1 MDGRHPGG
9 REGLIDGLSFER
21 RWRVWVLLRAGQ
33 SSSLDGMAQ
42 SRGRLHRK
50 ASVSSEVGGL
60 AWRSERQRRPGVFAV
75 ARERPSWWCR
85 AVGADSWVNPG
96 QGTCQ
101 ARYQKDTSF
110 FLPQRETEVKD
121 QGI

>member
-1 MDGRHPGG
+1 MLRV
-9 REGLIDGLSFER
+9 RERDGLIDGLSFGR
-21 RWRVWVLLRAGQ
+21 RRSGWVLLRAGQ
-33 SSSLDGMAQ
+33 SSFVDGMAQ
-42 SRGRLHRK
+42 SRGRLHLK
-50 ASVSSEVGGL
+50 ASVSSERLVGWP
-60 AWRSERQRRPGVFAV
+60 WRSEGRRRSGVFVV
-75 ARERPSWWCR
+75 ARERLSCWCR